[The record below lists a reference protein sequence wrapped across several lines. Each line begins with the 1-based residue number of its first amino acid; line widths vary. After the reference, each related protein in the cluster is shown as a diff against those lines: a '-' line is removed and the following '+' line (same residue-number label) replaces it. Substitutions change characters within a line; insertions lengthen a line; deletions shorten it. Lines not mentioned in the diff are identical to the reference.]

1 MLTFTSCHAPN
12 LDDLCAAIVRYLSA
26 KLSQPVTFVNDI
38 AWQERYHWLDRG
50 KIDIAW
56 ICAAPYVRR
65 IDGPT
70 PNIELLAAP
79 VWRGERYGGM
89 PIYFADVIV
98 RADSPYSTFDNLRGA
113 VWVYNEPGSLS
124 GFEIMRHRLTEIGAS
139 TDYFA
144 RVLASGSH
152 LKSLGMVLAGKADVT
167 AIDSVVL
174 EQHVRSL
181 PGLADQIRTI
191 ASLGP
196 LPSMPWVVGL
206 HMAEDLRVQL
216 RRLLVKLHLSAK
228 GKALLAVTPLQG
240 FAAVSDSD
248 YESIRSILSG

>member
-1 MLTFTSCHAPN
+1 MLTFASCHAPN
-12 LDDLCAAIVRYLSA
+12 LDGVCAAIVRYLSA
-26 KLSQPVTFVNDI
+26 KLAQPMTFVNESD
-38 AWQERYHWLDRG
+38 WPERYRLLDKG
-50 KIDIAW
+50 QVDMAW

-65 IDGPT
+65 MDGPT

-98 RADSPYSTFDNLRGA
+98 RAGSHYRTFDDLRGA

-124 GFEIMRHRLTEIGAS
+124 GFEIMRHHLAEIGAGV
-139 TDYFA
+139 DYFA

-152 LKSLGMVLAGKADVT
+152 LKSLGMVLAGEADVT

-174 EQHVRSL
+174 EQQVRSL
-181 PGLADQIRTI
+181 PGLVDQIRTV

-196 LPSMPWVVGL
+196 MPSMPWVVGL
-206 HMAEDLRVQL
+206 HVAVNIRAQL
-216 RRLLVKLHLSAK
+216 RQWLADLHLTTQ
-228 GKALLAVTPLQG
+228 GRTLLASGPLQR
-240 FAAVSDSD
+240 FVAVVDAD
-248 YESIRSILSG
+248 YDSIRAIRR

>member
-12 LDDLCAAIVRYLSA
+12 LDGVCAAIVRYLSA
-26 KLSQPVTFVNDI
+26 KLAQPVTFVNESD
-38 AWQERYHWLDRG
+38 WPERYRLLDKG
-50 KIDIAW
+50 QVDMAW

-65 IDGPT
+65 MDGPT

-98 RADSPYSTFDNLRGA
+98 RAGSPYSTFDDLRGA

-124 GFEIMRHRLTEIGAS
+124 GFEIIRHRLTEIGAGV
-139 TDYFA
+139 DYFD

-152 LKSLGMVLAGKADVT
+152 LKSLGMVLAGEADVT

-174 EQHVRSL
+174 EQHMRSL
-181 PGLADQIRTI
+181 PGLADQIRTV

-196 LPSMPWVVGL
+196 MPSMPWVVGL
-206 HMAEDLRVQL
+206 HVTEALRVQL
-216 RRLLVKLHLSAK
+216 RRLLVNLHLTAQ
-228 GKALLAVTPLQG
+228 GKALLAGTPLQG
-240 FAAVSDSD
+240 FAASSDSD
-248 YESIRSILSG
+248 YDPIRSILSG